1 MLNGVMS
8 TWCLNRTLVALVD
21 NTARDYFNYSV
32 FGSRVRHE
40 HPSNGR
46 AVTVDAHTA
55 PLQVDT
61 GVAWQLLQEHQPA
74 LCAHLSDMGVDGMMT
89 TNKWLLTMFCNR
101 FPPHVVVRFWDWIV
115 SVVSAT
121 TCYCCL

>member
-1 MLNGVMS
+1 M
-8 TWCLNRTLVALVD
+8 ALVD

-46 AVTVDAHTA
+46 AVAVDAHTA

-89 TNKWLLTMFCNR
+89 TNPETLGPEYRLPLSELGRAAEGAGQHSILLF
-101 FPPHVVVRFWDWIV
+101 
-115 SVVSAT
+115 SAVPT
-121 TCYCCL
+121 PAAPTPVPK